1 MDSPQEFKKGHI
13 SISTFKPSKEKSAII
28 HENINSL
35 NIESIIKRSVSYVIP
50 KRFVPKLKPLK
61 NSVNPTFFLLDEQK
75 KDEINEN
82 AEIKSEIND
91 EDLSFSSVSDSFSIE
106 EEKISDKLTDL
117 DEHDINSKINCTK
130 NKKIKDSNIPILPSP
145 LFNLRKKLQRIKYNS
160 GRISVN
166 ENVVSKSGFYKMQK
180 KYSLNDDSKCYDD
193 KFNLNSKKDSLNNE
207 FYNFGK
213 CKSNSLYYSSNNYK
227 DKSKGHKIIRPFL
240 IYDVLI
246 GASQNNNNL

>member
-13 SISTFKPSKEKSAII
+13 SINTFKLSKEKSSLI
-28 HENINSL
+28 HHEKNDL
-35 NIESIIKRSVSYVIP
+35 NIDFESIIKRSVSYAIP

-61 NSVNPTFFLLDEQK
+61 NSVNPTFFLLDEQEK
-75 KDEINEN
+75 KENVEN

-91 EDLSFSSVSDSFSIE
+91 EDSSFSSVSDSFSI

-117 DEHDINSKINCTK
+117 DEHDTK

-166 ENVVSKSGFYKMQK
+166 ENVFSKSGFYKMQK
-180 KYSLNDDSKCYDD
+180 QYSLSDDSNCYYD
-193 KFNLNSKKDSLNNE
+193 KFNLKSKKDSLDNE
-207 FYNFGK
+207 FYNFVK
-213 CKSNSLYYSSNNYK
+213 FKSNSLYYRNNIYK
-227 DKSKGHKIIRPFL
+227 DKSKGHKITRPFL
-240 IYDVLI
+240 IYDILV
-246 GASQNNNNL
+246 GASQSNNNL